1 MAKNR
6 TKPCRDKN
14 MTIVTTAPPVKMFG
28 KWPVEGITVR
38 DPGLASYISLKPVF
52 VPRTGARYAQHK
64 FYKSKIS
71 IVERLMN
78 KLMVAGHRGKKHTI
92 TSYTM
97 SGKAQQAFRIITRVF
112 DAVEQKTKQNPVKVL
127 VEAVENA
134 APREEIV
141 SIEYGGARY
150 PKAVDCSPQRR
161 VDLVLKYFVQGA
173 IAKAFNNKKT
183 FSEALAEEIGNAF
196 YRSPTSHAIS
206 KKLELE
212 RQAESSR

>member
-1 MAKNR
+1 MSE
-6 TKPCRDKN
+6 
-14 MTIVTTAPPVKMFG
+14 IKMFG
-28 KWPVEGITVR
+28 KWSVEGIAVK
-38 DPGLASYISLKPVF
+38 DPGLVNYISVRPVL
-52 VPRTGARYAQHK
+52 VPRTGARYAQRK
-64 FYKSKIS
+64 FYKSKVS

-92 TSYTM
+92 TSYSLT
-97 SGKAQQAFRIITRVF
+97 GKAMQAYRI
-112 DAVEQKTKQNPVKVL
+112 VEQVLGIIEQRSRQNPVKVL

-161 VDLVLKYFVQGA
+161 VDITLKFFAQGA
-173 IAKAFNNKKT
+173 MAKSFNNKKT
-183 FSEALAEEIGNAF
+183 IVEALTEEILNAF
-196 YRSPTSHAIS
+196 GRSPNSQAVS

>member
-1 MAKNR
+1 MAEIK
-6 TKPCRDKN
+6 
-14 MTIVTTAPPVKMFG
+14 IFG
-28 KWPVEGITVR
+28 RWAMEGITVK
-38 DPGLASYISLKPVF
+38 DPGLANYIGVKPVL
-52 VPRTGARYAQHK
+52 VPRTGARYAQQR

-71 IVERLMN
+71 VVERLMN
-78 KLMVAGHRGKKHTI
+78 KLMVPGHRGKKHVI
-92 TSYTM
+92 TSYHMT
-97 SGKAQQAFRIITRVF
+97 GKASQAYRV
-112 DAVEQKTKQNPVKVL
+112 VEKVLGLLEQRTKQNPVKVL

-161 VDLVLKYFVQGA
+161 VDLALKYFVQGA
-173 IAKAFNNKKT
+173 MAKSFSNKKAFG
-183 FSEALAEEIGNAF
+183 EALADEIANAF
-196 YRSPTSHAIS
+196 GRSPNSQAIS